1 MIPSDKGSLFPATFD
16 DEKVAK
22 VFLVVSEDSR
32 KCLVCDQL
40 FTRQQSYEHSK
51 VTCYPWSRSC

>member
-1 MIPSDKGSLFPATFD
+1 MIASDKSSLFPVTFD

-22 VFLVVSEDSR
+22 VFIVVGEDAR

-40 FTRQQSYEHSK
+40 FTRQQSSEHSK
-51 VTCYPWSRSC
+51 IICYPWSQSC